1 MAQVNIK
8 PNRIKFIKALEDSIK
23 RLTDERKAYDAEL
36 KQYKKDLEVWRKTAD
51 LSPENIKEMSIGIDF
66 RLDEPTKVVTVTLK
80 KVPTGAP
87 KKPTEPKM
95 GMFEQ
100 REAVAEMQS
109 IIAML
114 KLTDEEVVSAS
125 VANKVARYL

>member
-23 RLTDERKAYDAEL
+23 RITDERKAYEAEL

-87 KKPTEPKM
+87 KKPSAPAL
-95 GMFEQ
+95 
-100 REAVAEMQS
+100 AVWDENQALEEMRS